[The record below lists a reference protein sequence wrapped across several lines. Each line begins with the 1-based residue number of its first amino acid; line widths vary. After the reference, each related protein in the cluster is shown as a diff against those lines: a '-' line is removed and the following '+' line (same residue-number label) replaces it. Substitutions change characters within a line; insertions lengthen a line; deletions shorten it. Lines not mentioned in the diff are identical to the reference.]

1 MKTDFATLP
10 APLGALT
17 QDALTQDAQTQAE
30 MDAYD
35 AKTWRIFCVL
45 IVMLFVTGVTLWG
58 IVS

>member
-1 MKTDFATLP
+1 MNTDFATLP

-17 QDALTQDAQTQAE
+17 QDAQTQAE

-35 AKTWRIFCVL
+35 ARTWRVFCVL

>member
-1 MKTDFATLP
+1 MNTDFTTLP

-17 QDALTQDAQTQAE
+17 QDAKTRTE

-35 AKTWRIFCVL
+35 ATTWRIFCVL
-45 IVMLFVTGVTLWG
+45 VVMLFVTAVTAWG

>member
-1 MKTDFATLP
+1 MNTDFATLP

-17 QDALTQDAQTQAE
+17 QDAQTPAE

-35 AKTWRIFCVL
+35 ARTSRVFCVL
-45 IVMLFVTGVTLWG
+45 IVMLFVTGVTAWG

>member
-1 MKTDFATLP
+1 MNTDFATLP

-17 QDALTQDAQTQAE
+17 QDAQTQAE

-35 AKTWRIFCVL
+35 VRTWRIFSVL
-45 IVMLFVTGVTLWG
+45 MIMLFVTAVTAWG